1 MIFPTCSCHA
11 SYMCLWLPLV
21 MKRCY
26 YNTYTHNPLW
36 SPLLSFQV
44 DTHIHAAACM
54 NQKHL
59 LRFIKKSY
67 RVDSERVVHK
77 LKGKEV
83 TMKELFDSLN
93 LHPYD
98 LTVDSLD
105 VHAVCYSLSSCIQNY
120 SVQAMNG
127 NQWRTHEKVQLLY
140 RSLIEAGTH
149 FNSLLLVSTLRS

>member
-1 MIFPTCSCHA
+1 
-11 SYMCLWLPLV
+11 
-21 MKRCY
+21 
-26 YNTYTHNPLW
+26 
-36 SPLLSFQV
+36 
-44 DTHIHAAACM
+44 M

-67 RVDSERVVHK
+67 RVDAERVVHK

-83 TMKELFDSLN
+83 TMKELFESLN

-120 SVQAMNG
+120 SVQALNRISEGHM
-127 NQWRTHEKVQLLY
+127 RKCKKVC
-140 RSLIEAGTH
+140 
-149 FNSLLLVSTLRS
+149 